1 MVASYLAELW
11 KNTRSLSGYF
21 TVKEN
26 KSGTGYGN
34 SIWTDLYDNE
44 PTNNLF
50 NTNPPKGVTEF
61 LCNSTGR
68 CNFSL
73 NKKLLTTVNITTIR
87 VTVNGQTIEFSYI
100 GDSNA
105 SLGYYDDPYRIYT
118 ITSDLFNL
126 KQYIGQT
133 LSFSVEW

>member
-26 KSGTGYGN
+26 KAGTGYGN

-73 NKKLLTTVNITTIR
+73 NKKLLMTENITTIR